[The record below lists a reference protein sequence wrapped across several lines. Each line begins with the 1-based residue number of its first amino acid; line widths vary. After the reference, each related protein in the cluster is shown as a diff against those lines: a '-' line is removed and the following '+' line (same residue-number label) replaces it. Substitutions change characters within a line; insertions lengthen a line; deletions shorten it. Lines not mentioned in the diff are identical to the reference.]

1 VVTWSPDS
9 RYIAFNAG
17 DDKLKKAAVTGGPA
31 QVISCW
37 TGATA
42 TWGVS
47 DAILADP
54 GPDGALWR
62 VPGSGGQPVA
72 ATELDVAQKKRL
84 HRYPF
89 FLPDGRHFSYL
100 AGSGGAAQGGVA
112 CVGSLDSKDSKPSPG
127 ITSEAK
133 YADGYVLFI
142 REGALMAQPFDLK
155 QLEFS
160 GEPFLLSN
168 RSRQKMLAPAQIR
181 LGLDQELLI
190 RVVRAANQEF
200 ACRRHR
206 PCAFLHQVA
215 AIVRVCEMEQDIP
228 GGLPAGDH
236 PHRRSPPFR

>member
-1 VVTWSPDS
+1 VGLRKSSAVGLERRLPGEFRTSFSLTPVPTEHCGESLGREDNPWRRLNWMS
-9 RYIAFNAG
+9 
-17 DDKLKKAAVTGGPA
+17 LKKSAF
-31 QVISCW
+31 
-37 TGATA
+37 TA
-42 TWGVS
+42 TPFS
-47 DAILADP
+47 CRTDAISFTSRVR
-54 GPDGALWR
+54 GAPPRAVLHASVRWIPKIVSPR
-62 VPGSGGQPVA
+62 R
-72 ATELDVAQKKRL
+72 ELPL
-84 HRYPF
+84 
-89 FLPDGRHFSYL
+89 
-100 AGSGGAAQGGVA
+100 
-112 CVGSLDSKDSKPSPG
+112 
-127 ITSEAK
+127 K